1 MRTVPVIAEGL
12 FTFQIGGSERVG
24 ADLAVE
30 FKRRG
35 YRVVSFAFH
44 DSDGPMRVQL
54 EASGIRCLDM
64 SYARCRGL
72 FRRVLYLWKF
82 WRMLRREQVSALHV
96 HHTAALILC
105 GIPARLA
112 GVRVVM
118 TEHALQWRERG
129 PSYHRPARRY
139 SRYATEITVVDPA
152 QADYFR
158 TELALPAD
166 RVHYVANGVRVA
178 DRTAERVRHMRQQL
192 GIAPDVFAFFYIGR
206 LDPVKDLGTLLEA
219 FAALP
224 ADVLS
229 RSRLYLVGDGTER
242 AMLERKCEAL
252 GLTHRLMFLGVR
264 NDVAEVLMAADAV
277 VMSSRSEGL
286 PMVLLEAMAAGVPC
300 VATAVGGIPKLFGD
314 DRGLAVPAQDAAKLA
329 SAMTAV
335 ARSPELRQ
343 RLVRNAREN
352 LQKHYALDA
361 VVDRYLALLGLP
373 FSITASTTAA

>member
-1 MRTVPVIAEGL
+1 MRAVPVIAEGL

-24 ADLAVE
+24 ADLALE
-30 FKRRG
+30 FTRRG
-35 YRVVSFAFH
+35 YRVLCFAFH

-54 EASGIRCLDM
+54 EAAGIRCLDM
-64 SYARCRGL
+64 NYAQCRGV
-72 FRRVLYLWKF
+72 FRRVIYLWKF
-82 WRMLRREQVSALHV
+82 WRMLRNEQVSALHV

-112 GVRVVM
+112 GVKVVM

-129 PSYHRPARRY
+129 PRYHAPAQRY
-139 SRYATEITVVDPA
+139 CRYATEVTVVDPA

-158 TELALPAD
+158 TELAVPPD
-166 RVHYVANGVRVA
+166 QVHYVANGVRVA
-178 DRTAERVRHMRQQL
+178 VRTAERVGQMRRLL
-192 GIAPDVFAFFYIGR
+192 GIAPEVFAFFYVGR

-242 AMLERKCEAL
+242 AMLEAKRDAL
-252 GLTHRLMFLGVR
+252 GLAEHLVFLGVR

-314 DRGLAVPAQDAAKLA
+314 DRGLSVPAQDAAKLA
-329 SAMTAV
+329 GAMTSI
-335 ARSPELRQ
+335 ARSPELRK
-343 RLVRNAREN
+343 RLVENAREN
-352 LQKHYALDA
+352 LQQHYALDA

-373 FSITASTTAA
+373 RSFTASMTVA